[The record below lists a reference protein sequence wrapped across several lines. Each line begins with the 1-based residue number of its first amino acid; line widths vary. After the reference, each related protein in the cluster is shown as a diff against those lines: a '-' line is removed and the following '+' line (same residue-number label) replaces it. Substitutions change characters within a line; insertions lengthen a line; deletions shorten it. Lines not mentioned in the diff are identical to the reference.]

1 MSNHT
6 PGPWIY
12 SGINNEGKI
21 SSTMFSRENGEL
33 VGTITTAEANARLIA
48 AAPDLLEAL
57 EFLLA
62 DWIAINGD
70 RITGSRVPAE
80 KAIAAI
86 RKAKGFK

>member
-1 MSNHT
+1 MSKT
-6 PGPWIY
+6 
-12 SGINNEGKI
+12 NEQL
-21 SSTMFSRENGEL
+21 L
-33 VGTITTAEANARLIA
+33 VEALRSQQASDLKS

-86 RKAKGFK
+86 RKAKGVK